1 MMATRTEEIYIPC
14 ECRVSIF
21 FPAGHIECDI
31 CPLLQTYSRRQ
42 CMRTGELIPA
52 WQKRGYCCADLFG
65 VQAAA
70 EHNAGSVLCAGYAA
84 DGDRR

>member
-1 MMATRTEEIYIPC
+1 MASRTEEIYIPC
-14 ECRVSIF
+14 ECRVSIY

-52 WQKRGYCCADLFG
+52 WQKRGYYCPLEIPGELIPQETDD
-65 VQAAA
+65 QK
-70 EHNAGSVLCAGYAA
+70 EDMENK
-84 DGDRR
+84 

>member
-1 MMATRTEEIYIPC
+1 MATRTEEIYIPC
-14 ECRVSIF
+14 ERRVSIF

-52 WQKRGYCCADLFG
+52 WQKRGYYCPLETPGELMSPEADEVKEDLTN
-65 VQAAA
+65 
-70 EHNAGSVLCAGYAA
+70 E
-84 DGDRR
+84 